1 MSQNTGSFQ
10 NLESNIAHV
19 LRKKTSKTSSIKNFK
34 HVGNSET
41 SIMISDIITIS
52 LIPNFIEMSEGEYIE
67 YLLRLLQLRY
77 ETFVAWY

>member
-1 MSQNTGSFQ
+1 
-10 NLESNIAHV
+10 
-19 LRKKTSKTSSIKNFK
+19 
-34 HVGNSET
+34 
-41 SIMISDIITIS
+41 MISDIITIS